1 MELKKSHHAN
11 LENKRI
17 PLIIIGIL
25 FSTALVLVAFE
36 WRTYETEVASL
47 GQLDIDLIEEEIIP
61 ISQQAPPP
69 PPPPPAPTTVIEIV
83 EDEKEIEEELIIED
97 MEVDENTEI
106 EFIEEVREEVVE
118 EQIFTIVEEM
128 PSFPGG
134 EAAMMKYLANN
145 IKYPAIAKDANIQ
158 GTVYVTFVVNEK
170 GEVKDVKVLRSIGGG
185 TDEEAIRVVQN
196 MPKWKPGK
204 QRGKAVKVQ
213 YNLPIRFT
221 LR

>member
-1 MELKKSHHAN
+1 MELKKSESAN
-11 LENKRI
+11 LEKKRI

-36 WRTYETEVASL
+36 YKTYEMSISEL

-61 ISQQAPPP
+61 ISQQQPPP

-83 EDEKEIEEELIIED
+83 EDEKEIEEELVIED
-97 MEVDENTEI
+97 MEVTEDTEI
-106 EFIEEVREEVVE
+106 EFIEEAVEEVVE
-118 EQIFTIVEEM
+118 EQIFTIVEQM

-134 EAAMMKYLANN
+134 DAALMKYLGNS
-145 IKYPAIAKDANIQ
+145 IKYPAIAKDAGIQ
-158 GTVYVTFVVNEK
+158 GTVFVTFVVDEK
-170 GEVKDVKVLRSIGGG
+170 GDVKDVKVLRSIGGG
-185 TDEEAIRVVQN
+185 CDEEAIRVVKN
-196 MPKWKPGK
+196 MPKWSPGK

-213 YNLPIRFT
+213 YNLPIKFT